1 MKKRKRKLK
10 KSIKIIFSLFI
21 IISIL
26 LGYNYYNSP
35 TTYLKGIGYKDNT
48 IEVFKEKNL
57 IDKVKEKNYS
67 KTLEE
72 SINKNNF
79 NIDYLYE
86 YINIKYID
94 KDNFIDN
101 INKLLNIGYGSDN
114 INLIYK
120 KLNDNTI
127 NIIINKD
134 KINDI
139 DKYLNISYF
148 KEEML
153 EKYLNYNKNNLDID
167 TIITYVNI
175 GLDNE
180 FYTNT
185 KMIDNPDDLDVLV
198 NKYNY
203 LNKNYE
209 PNDLENIDS
218 KYSYGEKKLRKEAKV
233 NFELMCKEAEKE
245 GIYLKAGSTYRSY
258 SYQENLYNRYVK
270 RDGKKEADTYSA
282 RAGFS
287 EHQTGLAIDIM
298 NNKKLYIDEKDTK
311 KEYEWLINNSYKYG
325 YILRYPKEKEH
336 ITGYMFEDW
345 HFRYFG
351 ESLANEL
358 YNSKL
363 TYEEYLAKK

>member
-10 KSIKIIFSLFI
+10 KSIKIIFSLII
-21 IISIL
+21 IISLL
-26 LGYNYYNSP
+26 LGYSYYNSP
-35 TTYLKGIGYKDNT
+35 STYLKGIGYKENT
-48 IEVFKEKNL
+48 IEVFKEKDI
-57 IDKVKEKNYS
+57 IDKIKEKNYS

-72 SINKNNF
+72 CINKNNF

-86 YINIKYID
+86 YIKID
-94 KDNFIDN
+94 YVDRDNFIDN
-101 INKLLNIGYGSDN
+101 INKLLDIKYNSNN

-127 NIIINKD
+127 DIIINKD

-139 DKYLNISYF
+139 DKYLNIEYF
-148 KEEML
+148 KEDNL
-153 EKYLNYNKNNLDID
+153 DRYLNYNKDNLDIE

-180 FYTNT
+180 FYTNV
-185 KMIDNPDDLDVLV
+185 KKIDNPDSLDVLV
-198 NKYNY
+198 NKYNN
-203 LNKNYE
+203 LEKNYE
-209 PNDLENIDS
+209 PKDLEKIDS
-218 KYSYGEKKLRKEAKV
+218 KYSYGEKKLRKEARV
-233 NFELMCKEAEKE
+233 NFELMCKDAEKE

-270 RDGKKEADTYSA
+270 RDGKKDADTYSA
-282 RAGFS
+282 RAGYS

-298 NNKKLYIDEKDTK
+298 NNKEIYIDEKDTK
-311 KEYEWLINNSYKYG
+311 KEYDWLINNSFKYG
-325 YILRYPKEKEH
+325 YILRYPKGKEH

-351 ESLANEL
+351 ESLATEL
-358 YNSKL
+358 YNSNL